1 MIPPALIVRIAAQ
14 DFVVRDKLDPV
25 EIPLSVLARPTGDE
39 GFEQVHRFL
48 DGRHYS
54 ASRSPTRRSAARQIA
69 SGAVSAS
76 ATSSQYTWC
85 RRSFL
90 PAIPPPPLPASGC
103 TVNRSVSTTC
113 QAAAMS
119 VEYRGGPA
127 QY

>member
-39 GFEQVHRFL
+39 GFEQVSRFL

-90 PAIPPPPLPASGC
+90 PAIHPPPPPAAGC
-103 TVNRSVSTTC
+103 PVNPGGSTT
-113 QAAAMS
+113 
-119 VEYRGGPA
+119 GPGA
-127 QY
+127 GLAGA